1 MQIHICISFFRK
13 VSIRLVSIECTAQL
27 IYKQT
32 NALLICCFYISQ
44 NVYYKDFLE
53 LCNSFSK
60 QWLHLPHCKCLHL
73 DDNCNTNKSCRAV
86 AGIQL
91 LVAGVQ
97 LQHRNICKITIDCFL
112 DFECRQTSA
121 FFTDKTFAVQTARP
135 LCQQFILF
143 KLQFT
148 VASVQL
154 KIMLHKN
161 DRV

>member
-1 MQIHICISFFRK
+1 MHCK
-13 VSIRLVSIECTAQL
+13 CLQL

-91 LVAGVQ
+91 LVEGLHILVVICMTGVQ
-97 LQHRNICKITIDCFL
+97 LITWTLIKVIIYIYSVLQHKRCTLSFTTSNCGILLLVVLHYNYYTTKCRNKYSSCS
-112 DFECRQTSA
+112 Q
-121 FFTDKTFAVQTARP
+121 
-135 LCQQFILF
+135 
-143 KLQFT
+143 
-148 VASVQL
+148 
-154 KIMLHKN
+154 
-161 DRV
+161 